1 MSLNEFWLQLLNGV
15 TLGALLF
22 LVCSGFTLIFGLM
35 RIVNL
40 AQGSLYLIGGYVGLS
55 TIRGTDSFWLAVIV
69 RSERITTRGRHRRA
83 ASRTCGDIRTR
94 RHFRGRNS
102 RHNWSR

>member
-1 MSLNEFWLQLLNGV
+1 MSLHEFWLQLLNGI

-40 AQGSLYLIGGYVGLS
+40 AQGSLYLLGGYIGLS
-55 TIRGTDSFWLAVIV
+55 TIRGTGSFWLALVAGALGIGV
-69 RSERITTRGRHRRA
+69 LGLAVSVGHRWLLDRV
-83 ASRTCGDIRTR
+83 
-94 RHFRGRNS
+94 
-102 RHNWSR
+102 